1 MKNKFVLTEDE
12 SKRILSLH
20 KEKIDKERTNLIEN
34 VGSKKILTEAIWD
47 RGTSWGI
54 WQDPPSFHEGQ
65 DNVAYVIDEDEDD
78 DYVD

>member
-1 MKNKFVLTEDE
+1 MTQTYSSQFGGDLV
-12 SKRILSLH
+12 S
-20 KEKIDKERTNLIEN
+20 
-34 VGSKKILTEAIWD
+34 EAIWD

-65 DNVAYVIDEDEDD
+65 SNVAYVIDDYDDEDD